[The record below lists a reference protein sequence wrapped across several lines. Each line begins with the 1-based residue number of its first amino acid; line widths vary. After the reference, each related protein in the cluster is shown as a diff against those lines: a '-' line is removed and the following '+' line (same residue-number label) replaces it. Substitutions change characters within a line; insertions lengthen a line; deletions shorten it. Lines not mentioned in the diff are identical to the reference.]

1 MLHAVSA
8 DVALR
13 RYMVTPNAQQA
24 EGTVRALVREL
35 VELNEWEQSGFSRD
49 ELVEMLDEALA
60 E

>member
-1 MLHAVSA
+1 MSA